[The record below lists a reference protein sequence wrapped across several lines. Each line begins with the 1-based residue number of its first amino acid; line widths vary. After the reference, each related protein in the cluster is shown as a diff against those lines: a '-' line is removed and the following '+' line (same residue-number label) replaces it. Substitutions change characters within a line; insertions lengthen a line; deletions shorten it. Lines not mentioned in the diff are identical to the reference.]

1 MDEYEEKT
9 EPIEAE
15 IAKAIKAGDDKRVNY
30 LGEDLAR
37 YQKAKEA
44 ADQYLRAAQNK
55 YRQTIVDIERHD
67 EEHGGQVLMLPAW
80 DEKGDFT
87 AHLKD
92 AFYSNVRD
100 IGSAQENIRAA
111 RALQQYMRT
120 LSSEYGNIEGRA
132 EEMRIAN
139 NYNENRDTATRAFGI
154 YFPRWADLPKE
165 AKDLFSD
172 AISNLSG
179 LQQDEGFLE
188 VAKYLADKENGK
200 NTLAAKEAIAKAE
213 ERAKYFIEAGKKE
226 QEELQEKRDRMPPP
240 IPRVKDHENARAQR
254 ALTQRALKAIKE
266 GKIQDLLDALR
277 EKVVKNES
285 RNGKLNA
292 ALANILHGLN
302 LKTKIRMVESLTGN
316 NGTRADGMYDPEKDE
331 ILIARYAFF
340 EDTVLHELVHA
351 ATVQVLN
358 KFNKGGAE
366 RASLTDEQKQAVQQ
380 LYDIMYE
387 TKDALG
393 TKFPNAYTNVFEFVS
408 YGMTDQ
414 SFKTA
419 LQSIKSQGVAEA
431 INAVAEAQ
439 KLLSAAPHKVWRA
452 ARIIDTLIPV
462 KNKWSEFVKA
472 VAKAV
477 GYTGKAAPPPF
488 LKTLGKHQERLEG
501 GVYGEEERLSLPTS
515 VQPIF
520 EVNYVMEI
528 ANAFERIMSVP
539 TGGIQLQEELLAQPQ
554 QPQQNAPATTAPA
567 TQQPAGQQTNPATAP
582 RVIDLN
588 DHNDENYT
596 RFRENKVPLGRAIKS
611 LFTTTEGFKT
621 LATKFA
627 NNRYAVKAWE
637 VMHERAKLIKF
648 DGPMINS
655 IYTLLTLAP
664 ARGRAIYNSQVDPI
678 ATDLRAS
685 VQEYAQAMN
694 LDVDKALGRLHK
706 IMEVLHNPER
716 SIVKFLLSVP
726 LANDTNN
733 KPFMVSGRPATAA
746 DVRAAIIKQ
755 LDTNQNM
762 TEAQAQQL
770 RSMLESIVF
779 QTQVNPFGQVEIMR
793 DASGNPLVNAR
804 NVVANG
810 FSPDGMKSLNP
821 TDQSYNMTNLSPV
834 SISNVTSQYLN
845 DPHKALVDK
854 IINDMRRLNEKTIEL
869 DKQSNYWS
877 KPVENRKNF
886 YNFQNY
892 VSFKGKD
899 SQTETDEMLDYQT
912 MKRGKEFQQIE
923 RPFQGRETAADNPI
937 LHALAYATQAA
948 LRAGRKDVTLAI
960 KNAIEQKLLAGR
972 VWAEVP
978 FEDRNKKDFIDKLPR
993 ERTVFHF
1000 NPNGSIQVLIID
1012 DPKIR
1017 ESIRRTFEST
1027 SPFITSANW
1036 LTSKIGAMHTRY
1048 NYNFAPMNFV
1058 RDGLTN
1064 AGAIGADMGPKKA
1077 AEYLGAMSS
1086 LVANGGL
1093 YKAMQ
1098 VAILYD
1104 KTDARSQQAL
1114 RGLANSDPFIA
1125 NMVEFIKEGG
1135 MVSYLHG
1142 LTIKSNFEQLYKEIG
1157 QSGII
1162 AKKEQLEKFI
1172 DTWTDMFELASRSA
1186 AYSVAK
1192 ADAISNGYV
1201 GNAAK
1206 AKAAAY
1212 AKNLANFEQ
1221 VGDWGKALGSLY
1233 MFFRPSATGALRA
1246 MESIAPVFR
1255 TTERAALGLPES
1267 ISKNPAALANFKA
1280 NYAKNRANAQI
1291 MTASLM
1297 GLGAL
1302 AYTMAFMFSDDDD
1315 DLGRNPVGTD
1325 NMQQWTRYARFHV
1338 PKILSEAIGLKEP
1351 LVLQMPWGFGLG
1363 AFAASGAQ
1371 LAAAVAGKQSFGD
1384 ALANVFL
1391 QISLDSFIPIPV
1403 SRMPPTEMPGAFA
1416 LDSIAPSVLRPVF
1429 EFIINKNGLGQEIY
1443 NDQNRRMG
1451 DAYTGGDHI
1460 PEIYKMAS
1468 RWMANQTVGDI
1479 DISPN
1484 TLYFLSNS
1492 YLDGIARFFETG
1504 TDAALVLGGSKDFKP
1519 KTDLPLFGSFFG
1531 SRSNVDSREYSAVE
1545 KKIQNIEKQ
1554 IKQFDTDPLMARRY
1568 DMEHPLHRALVE
1580 VYNHDKNQELRDL
1593 RHQAKMVRLNTA
1605 FEPKDRDAMIKII
1618 NLQQNLVKYRLVQ
1631 TYKAYGIE
1639 P

>member
-1 MDEYEEKT
+1 MENQYNQTYAEIAAEAKAKNAERVELAIAQEEAK
-9 EPIEAE
+9 EKFNAAKEKAEQIEAE
-15 IAKAIKAGDDKRVNY
+15 LKTAREQNNESRIQELEKEQEKADNEEADTSSA
-30 LGEDLAR
+30 LA
-37 YQKAKEA
+37 EA
-44 ADQYLRAAQNK
+44 EVAL
-55 YRQTIVDIERHD
+55 ERH
-67 EEHGGQVLMLPAW
+67 GPRLSQLSPWSKV
-80 DEKGDFT
+80 
-87 AHLKD
+87 
-92 AFYSNVRD
+92 
-100 IGSAQENIRAA
+100 SA
-111 RALQQYMRT
+111 
-120 LSSEYGNIEGRA
+120 A
-132 EEMRIAN
+132 E
-139 NYNENRDTATRAFGI
+139 
-154 YFPRWADLPKE
+154 
-165 AKDLFSD
+165 KDLYFSL
-172 AISNLSG
+172 I
-179 LQQDEGFLE
+179 
-188 VAKYLADKENGK
+188 KYGSRPEH
-200 NTLAAKEAIAKAE
+200 
-213 ERAKYFIEAGKKE
+213 REAGKK
-226 QEELQEKRDRMPPP
+226 LQ
-240 IPRVKDHENARAQR
+240 AYR
-254 ALTQRALKAIKE
+254 ALTQGREEGYIKPKNEQERKEQEARKERDQRRERVTSNYEYNREAVAKHFKFEFPSWNKLSHATKLTYLQALSEKGDTNDAGIQQDYAFAKVAERLINENNKLTKKEKDKALIDHAKRVSEMIGAGIAAQDKFQRQRDTAEPYVPFSKVAEDRPLSAEAIKLIKDNE
-266 GKIQDLLDALR
+266 LQKLLQAFRSAPTGGNLTALVHKGLAQALFAMKLSTTLEIVDVIRDNKGRETDAYGSYDPLT
-277 EKVVKNES
+277 N
-285 RNGKLNA
+285 
-292 ALANILHGLN
+292 
-302 LKTKIRMVESLTGN
+302 KIRLAPNGLT
-316 NGTRADGMYDPEKDE
+316 MS
-331 ILIARYAFF
+331 
-340 EDTVLHELVHA
+340 TVLHELTHA
-351 ATVQVLN
+351 ATVQVLYKYSHGN
-358 KFNKGGAE
+358 QLRSQLTEDQVVACFQLEQLMEEAKDYLGKSYPTAFKNVYEFIAYAMTEPQFQRELNRISPSAMGAMKASNIVAGAIQDKLGKE
-366 RASLTDEQKQAVQQ
+366 PGKIIGKWREWTETLVYESLLPTARTLWTSLSRA
-380 LYDIMYE
+380 I
-387 TKDALG
+387 
-393 TKFPNAYTNVFEFVS
+393 
-408 YGMTDQ
+408 
-414 SFKTA
+414 
-419 LQSIKSQGVAEA
+419 
-431 INAVAEAQ
+431 
-439 KLLSAAPHKVWRA
+439 
-452 ARIIDTLIPV
+452 
-462 KNKWSEFVKA
+462 
-472 VAKAV
+472 AKAV
-477 GYTGKAAPPPF
+477 GYNADKQANGQINF
-488 LKTLGKHQERLEG
+488 LVEVSEIFSKIAMPQQGPIELGRLE
-501 GVYGEEERLSLPTS
+501 
-515 VQPIF
+515 
-520 EVNYVMEI
+520 
-528 ANAFERIMSVP
+528 
-539 TGGIQLQEELLAQPQ
+539 
-554 QPQQNAPATTAPA
+554 
-567 TQQPAGQQTNPATAP
+567 ATAP
-582 RVIDLN
+582 PGQPNQATPARTIDLN
-588 DHNDENYT
+588 DHADPNYT
-596 RFRENKVPLGRAIKS
+596 RFKEEKVPLGKAIKS

-627 NNRYAVKAWE
+627 SNRYAIKSWE
-637 VMHERAKLIKF
+637 VMHERAKLINF
-648 DGPMINS
+648 SGPSINS

-664 ARGRAIYNSQVDPI
+664 ARGRSIYNSQVDPI

-685 VQEYAQAMN
+685 VQEYAEAMR
-694 LDVDKALGRLHK
+694 LDVDKTLSRLHK
-706 IMEVLHNPER
+706 ILEVLHNPER
-716 SIVKFLLSVP
+716 SMVKFLLSVP
-726 LANDTNN
+726 LANDANN
-733 KPFMVSGRPATAA
+733 KPFMVSGIPATAA
-746 DVRAAIIKQ
+746 DVRDAIVNQ
-755 LDTNQNM
+755 LNRNQNM
-762 TEAQAQQL
+762 TEAQARQL
-770 RSMLESIVF
+770 RSTLESIVF
-779 QTQVNPFGQVEIMR
+779 QTQVDPFGQVTIMR
-793 DASGNPLVNAR
+793 DPNGKPLVNAR

-810 FSPDGMKSLNP
+810 RSPDGMTQIDP
-821 TDQSYNMTNLSPV
+821 AHQTYNMTNLDPA

-845 DPHKALVDK
+845 DPNKALVDR

-892 VSFKGKD
+892 VSFKGK
-899 SQTETDEMLDYQT
+899 SAHTEIDDMLDYQT
-912 MKRGKEFQQIE
+912 MKRGREFQQIE
-923 RPFQGRETAADNPI
+923 RPFEGRETAADNPV
-937 LHALAYATQAA
+937 LHALAYATQAS

-960 KNAIEQKLLAGR
+960 KNAIEQKLLHGR

-1000 NPNGSIQVLIID
+1000 NPNGSVQVLIID

-1017 ESIRRTFEST
+1017 ESIRRTFETT
-1027 SPFITSANW
+1027 SPFITAANW

-1142 LTIKSNFEQLYKEIG
+1142 LTIKSNFEQLYKDIG
-1157 QSGII
+1157 KSGII

-1172 DTWTDMFELASRSA
+1172 DTWTDMFELASRAA

-1192 ADAISNGYV
+1192 SDAISNGYV
-1201 GNAAK
+1201 GDAAK

-1246 MESIAPVFR
+1246 MEAIAPVFR

-1267 ISKNPAALANFKA
+1267 IRNNPTALANFKA
-1280 NYAKNRANAQI
+1280 NYAKNRGNAQI

-1302 AYTMAFMFSDDDD
+1302 AYTMAFMFADDDD

-1338 PKILSEAIGLKEP
+1338 PKILSEAIGLKDP

-1384 ALANVFL
+1384 ALANVAL
-1391 QISLDSFIPIPV
+1391 QISLDSFVPIPI

-1460 PEIYKMAS
+1460 PEMYKIAA

-1492 YLDGIARFFETG
+1492 YLDGIAKFFETG
-1504 TDAALVLGGSKDFKP
+1504 TDVALMVSGAKDFKP

-1545 KKIQNIEKQ
+1545 KKIQDIEKQ
-1554 IKQFDTDPLMARRY
+1554 LKQFDTDPLMAAKY
-1568 DMEHPLHRALVE
+1568 DLNHPTHRVLVE
-1580 VYNHDKNQELRDL
+1580 MYNYDKNQELREL
-1593 RHQAKMVRLNTA
+1593 RHQAKMVRLNNA
-1605 FEPKDRDAMIKII
+1605 FEPRDRDALIKVI
-1618 NLQQNLVKYRLVQ
+1618 NMQQNLIKHHLVE
-1631 TYKAYGIE
+1631 TYKAYGVE